1 MFMCAGEIYISSVLF
16 QGDVVGVRRRHGD
29 WLELVQ
35 AVAFYGTVGKGRF
48 KFMKAEVN

>member
-1 MFMCAGEIYISSVLF
+1 MLMCAGEIHISSVLF

-35 AVAFYGTVGKGRF
+35 AAAFHGTIVKETF
-48 KFMKAEVN
+48 KFMKAELN